1 VTWLDAGDDMSRLET
16 KRKALERYAAA
27 VLRKVR

>member
-1 VTWLDAGDDMSRLET
+1 VTWLDAGEDMSRLET
-16 KRKALERYAAA
+16 KQKALERYAAA